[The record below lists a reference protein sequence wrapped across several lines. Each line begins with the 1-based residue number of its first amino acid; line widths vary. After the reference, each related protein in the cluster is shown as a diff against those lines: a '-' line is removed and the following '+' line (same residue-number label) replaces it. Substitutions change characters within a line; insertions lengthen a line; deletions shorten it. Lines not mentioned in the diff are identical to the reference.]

1 MSEPKPRAD
10 REVSALYDD
19 LRNKFGGAD
28 PKANGYVSHGYF
40 EREQAI
46 LFRLLNPKAGIVL
59 DVGCGSGLMC
69 RPLVGK
75 RELVLGVDF
84 NPAACLDAKSNEL
97 VALRG
102 DAFSLPLSE
111 SSVDEIIN
119 CQFFNQQSAAAV
131 AKFIEESA
139 RVLTPGG
146 RLIMIWRNGRAYV
159 HRAAE
164 FLAKMLAAT
173 NRRPTFPYVNHSMK
187 EIEAIASRCGL
198 AVDYQAVSFPP
209 LDWVSE
215 NYQGVFA
222 SCLGASNICV
232 LRK

>member
-10 REVSALYDD
+10 HEVSALYDD
-19 LRNKFGGAD
+19 LRDKYGAANS
-28 PKANGYVSHGYF
+28 KANGYVSHAYF
-40 EREQAI
+40 VREQTI
-46 LFRLLNPKAGIVL
+46 LFRLLNPKASAVL

-69 RPLVGK
+69 SPLVGK
-75 RELVLGVDF
+75 RELVMGVDF
-84 NPAACLDAKSNEL
+84 NPAACFDAKSNNL
-97 VALRG
+97 LAIRG
-102 DAFSLPLSE
+102 DAFSLPLSD

-131 AKFIEESA
+131 TKFIEESA
-139 RVLTPGG
+139 RILTDGG

-164 FLAKMLAAT
+164 FLAKILAAAT
-173 NRRPTFPYVNHSMK
+173 RRSTFPYVNHSMK
-187 EIEAIASRCGL
+187 EIETIAGRCGL
-198 AVDYQAVSFPP
+198 TMDYQAVSFPP

-232 LRK
+232 LSK